1 MFIFFQIQR
10 RDFTAFSSNDG
21 ASFLGEGQSLFQT
34 DFGFRGIDSF
44 SNGVIDRLKKLLS
57 FFTGCSAF
65 AMVLPS
71 DFYSHDFLL
80 INIIGRY
87 VMLIP
92 TKFLLFGLVVC
103 GGLEK
108 NLVIDHRDIVA
119 SYFQSWVIGPCAI
132 A

>member
-1 MFIFFQIQR
+1 M
-10 RDFTAFSSNDG
+10 
-21 ASFLGEGQSLFQT
+21 GEGQSFFQT
-34 DFGFRGIDSF
+34 DFGFRGINSF
-44 SNGVIDRLKKLLS
+44 GNGVIDRLKKLLS
-57 FFTGCSAF
+57 FFAGCSAF

-71 DFYSHDFLL
+71 DFYSHGYLL
-80 INIIGRY
+80 CIIL
-87 VMLIP
+87 VHDLKLFP
-92 TKFLLFGLVVC
+92 TKFLLFGLVIC